1 MLQAAEHARD
11 FVSGLDRDA
20 FGADR
25 KTQYAV
31 VRALEI
37 LGEAA
42 SRVSEET
49 RRLHDDIPWRQIVG
63 MRTLLAHEY
72 FRVDVDTVW
81 DVVVSDLPTLVD
93 KLKGIAPREEA

>member
-1 MLQAAEHARD
+1 MLQAAGQARD
-11 FVSGLDRDA
+11 FVSGLNRDA

-42 SRVSEET
+42 SRVSVET
-49 RRLHDDIPWRQIVG
+49 QQLHDDIPWRQIVG

-81 DVVVSDLPTLVD
+81 DVVTSDLPTLVEQ
-93 KLKGIAPREEA
+93 LKAIAPLEES